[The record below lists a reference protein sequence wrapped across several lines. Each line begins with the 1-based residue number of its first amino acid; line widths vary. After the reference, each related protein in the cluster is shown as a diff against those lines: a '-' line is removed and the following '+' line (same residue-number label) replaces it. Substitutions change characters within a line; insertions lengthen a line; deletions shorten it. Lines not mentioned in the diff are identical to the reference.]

1 MMIELTPEQDLAVS
15 LDYPRLLVSASAGT
29 GKTQVLTQRYLRLV
43 LERQIEVG
51 QIVAVTFTEAA
62 AAEMRSRIGQALRSR
77 LHSPS
82 VGIQADWLRRQLL
95 LLERAPI
102 CTLHSF
108 CLRMVREFF
117 FLLDLDPDF
126 SVLDV
131 AEAAVLK
138 ADALE
143 ETLERWFEECPKG
156 VDSEAFHRLVDE
168 YGGLLA
174 GEHLSHLLLELD
186 AFLNTLPDA
195 QAWWDDVVSLY
206 EKPDPL
212 SAKTK
217 RLQLVWKTI
226 PAEQHQEAIE
236 ELRRLAPLMHVLRA
250 LHAEFS
256 EAYWKRKLQRACVDF
271 DDLEKLAWKLLR
283 EHPRIRDELRHRYRH
298 ILVDEYQDIN
308 PLQNAILECLHGD
321 ENQPHNYWFMVGD
334 VKQSIY
340 GFRLAC
346 PALFQEKVLRYLR
359 VSPSPQASSP
369 AQSDLS
375 PLSDKDAPGIRIALT
390 RNFRSRR
397 TVLDTI
403 NAVFQQVAA
412 TGALGM
418 QYDESEQLH
427 YASEYYESAGESSPE
442 EPVSLHLL
450 LAPPEEQ
457 NKTEE
462 EAPANSWRVWE
473 RLENEAAVAAY
484 LIRQWVG
491 QRLIWDVEKRQF
503 RPAEFRDV
511 AILMRAVQGKAGTV
525 VRVLRQNGIPVHAEL
540 RTGFWEALEVRDML
554 AVLELLRN
562 PLDDVPL
569 AAVLR
574 SPLVGLSAAELA
586 EIRLCQRDGP
596 FYVAVY
602 RYAHQ
607 ANSPLAERLRTFL
620 HQLQVWRERAC
631 RQSIARLLWDI
642 YRETGYLAFV
652 LGLPDGAARYANL
665 ITLHDRARQFEI
677 GSGGDVARFLHY
689 LERLRQQ
696 EQDFGAASVCV
707 PAENVVRLM
716 SIHQSKGLEF
726 PIVLI
731 LDLGSQ
737 FNEESV
743 RGAILFH
750 RELLLGARVQDERG
764 VYRWPSRLYE
774 QIQAQL
780 RRDLLAE
787 ELRLLYVAMTRA
799 RECLALIGTQTRPTQ
814 ANKSRTKTASN
825 AANRTTADD
834 MGNSNQSSGNVDS
847 EKLPPPEKLRSHL
860 EWLLPVF
867 KKLSTQRSSL
877 AVREWNSQE
886 LVTINQRVNASCL
899 VKPGVQTVAEAK
911 TDLPSEAVQM
921 TETDALQLANET
933 LRRVMWQYPYLA
945 ATRLPGKTSPT
956 RWRLWLQLDPETVT
970 WPQVVHR
977 CRHVPA
983 PSFVAATKPALSAME
998 RGQLTH
1004 RFLRHLQLAG
1014 RPVHQLEEL
1023 HRQLRLMQEQG
1034 IFSEPELTGVDL
1046 EAVAAFFARPLGR
1059 RLVKASHFRRE
1070 IPFSLMV
1077 PATAMPEL
1085 EKLRFV
1091 SAGESGTLA
1100 QERILVQGI
1109 MDALFW
1115 ERGMSGPV
1123 LLDYKTDALAPDEV
1137 IQAAESY
1144 RPQLWLYA
1152 RAVHEA
1158 LGQPCR
1164 EIWVVFL
1171 TVRQDIRLV

>member
-1 MMIELTPEQDLAVS
+1 MIELTPEQRLAVS
-15 LDYPRLLVSASAGT
+15 LDCPRLLVSASAGT

-43 LERQIEVG
+43 LERQVEVG

-77 LHSPS
+77 LQSPGA
-82 VGIQADWLRRQLL
+82 GIQADWLRRQLL

-126 SVLDV
+126 SVLDA

-138 ADALE
+138 ADVLE
-143 ETLERWFEECPKG
+143 DTLERWFEQCPDG
-156 VDSEAFHRLVDE
+156 VDDEAFHRLVDE

-195 QAWWDDVVSLY
+195 QAWWDDVVSLH

-212 SAKTK
+212 SAKTE
-217 RLQLVWKTI
+217 RLRLIWKTI

-236 ELRRLAPLMHVLRA
+236 ELRQLAPLVRVLRA
-250 LHAEFS
+250 LHAEFA
-256 EAYWKRKLQRACVDF
+256 ETYWKRKLQRACVDF

-308 PLQNAILECLHGD
+308 PLQNAILECLHGND
-321 ENQPHNYWFMVGD
+321 PHNQWFMVGD

-359 VSPSPQASSP
+359 VSPSPEASSP
-369 AQSDLS
+369 AQCDL
-375 PLSDKDAPGIRIALT
+375 PQLSDKDPPGIRVALT
-390 RNFRSRR
+390 KNFRSRR

-403 NAVFQQVAA
+403 NAVFEQIAA
-412 TGALGM
+412 GGAFGM

-427 YASEYYESAGESSPE
+427 YASEYYESAGESSHE
-442 EPVSLHLL
+442 EPVSLHLVL
-450 LAPPEEQ
+450 GAAEDQ
-457 NKTEE
+457 NESE
-462 EAPANSWRVWE
+462 GDEASANPWRVWE
-473 RLENEAAVAAY
+473 RLENEATVAAD

-503 RPAEFRDV
+503 RPAEFRDI

-525 VRVLRQNGIPVHAEL
+525 VRALRQNGIPVHAEL
-540 RTGFWEALEVRDML
+540 RSGFWEALEVRDML

-586 EIRLCQRDGP
+586 EIRLGQRDGP
-596 FYVAVY
+596 FYVAVH

-607 ANSPLAERLRTFL
+607 ENGPVAERLRTFL
-620 HQLQVWRERAC
+620 GQLQMWRERAC

-652 LGLPDGAARYANL
+652 QGLPDGAARYANL
-665 ITLHDRARQFEI
+665 IALHDRARQFEA

-696 EQDFGAASVCV
+696 EQDFGTASVSV

-737 FNEESV
+737 FNEESL
-743 RGAILFH
+743 RGSLLFH
-750 RELLLGARVQDERG
+750 RDLLLGARVQDERG

-799 RECLALIGTQTRPTQ
+799 RECLALIGTQTRSTQ
-814 ANKSRTKTASN
+814 ASKSRTKTASN
-825 AANRTTADD
+825 AAKRTATDT
-834 MGNSNQSSGNVDS
+834 GNSNQSDGNVDS

-860 EWLLPVF
+860 EWVLPVF
-867 KKLSTQRSSL
+867 KRLSTQLSTL
-877 AVREWNSQE
+877 ALREWNSLE
-886 LVTINQRVNASCL
+886 LAKVRQRSSASWAVKADGETVTDAN
-899 VKPGVQTVAEAK
+899 P
-911 TDLPSEAVQM
+911 DLPSEATRM
-921 TETDALQLANET
+921 TETDAARLANET
-933 LRRVMWQYPYLA
+933 LRRVTWQYPYLA

-977 CRHVPA
+977 CRTVPA
-983 PSFVAATKPALSAME
+983 PSFVAATKPTLSAVE

-1004 RFLRHLQLAG
+1004 RFLRHLQLTG
-1014 RPVHQLEEL
+1014 RPVHQVEEL
-1023 HRQLRLMQEQG
+1023 QRQLRLMQEQG
-1034 IFSEPELTGVDL
+1034 IFSEPELAGVDL
-1046 EAVAAFFARPLGR
+1046 EAVAAFFARPLGQ
-1059 RLVKASHFRRE
+1059 RLVKASRFRRE
-1070 IPFSLMV
+1070 IPFSLVV
-1077 PATAMPEL
+1077 PAIAMPEL
-1085 EKLRFV
+1085 GKLISV
-1091 SAGESGTLA
+1091 SAKEFETLS
-1100 QERILVQGI
+1100 EEKILVQGI

-1115 ERGMSGPV
+1115 ERDTGGPV
-1123 LLDYKTDALAPDEV
+1123 LLDYKTDVLAPDQV

-1144 RPQLWLYA
+1144 RPQLSLYA
-1152 RAVHEA
+1152 RAVHDA
-1158 LGQPCR
+1158 LGEPCR
-1164 EIWVVFL
+1164 EIWAVFL
-1171 TVRQDIRLV
+1171 TARQDIRLL